1 MDAYRHQARERALV
15 SGLAASLKA
24 PTDEL
29 PDRVA
34 ALTAKLR
41 EAEKALESLRASQ
54 LAAQAGDLL
63 NSAEDLG
70 GIRFLAHS
78 TPGGA
83 AGDLRTLA
91 SDLKGRLG
99 SDAGVVFLTAPA
111 QDKVPFVI
119 AVSPAAQDRGL
130 RAGDL
135 VKAIA
140 PALGARGGGKPDM
153 AQGAGSDPAGI
164 DTAVSALRD
173 AVRDAG

>member
-1 MDAYRHQARERALV
+1 M
-15 SGLAASLKA
+15 
-24 PTDEL
+24 
-29 PDRVA
+29 
-34 ALTAKLR
+34 
-41 EAEKALESLRASQ
+41 
-54 LAAQAGDLL
+54 
-63 NSAEDLG
+63 
-70 GIRFLAHS
+70 
-78 TPGGA
+78 
-83 AGDLRTLA
+83 
-91 SDLKGRLG
+91 
-99 SDAGVVFLTAPA
+99 FLTAPA